1 MTPYNQCHFS
11 LQQVQLVKV
20 TEGMILRD
28 DKYIPFAI
36 YKERGHKVLGVSKPI
51 AHTDHLCVVSFPG
64 MVRR

>member
-28 DKYIPFAI
+28 DKYIVA
-36 YKERGHKVLGVSKPI
+36 EALQKPVI
-51 AHTDHLCVVSFPG
+51 KLYHDYAHTNGIRHSK
-64 MVRR
+64 MV